1 MEPNLNKEV
10 ESFPQSDIERIGQ
23 QVERLKSTPEFKS
36 AKPSEV
42 VKESIRQVYPQ
53 IASPSVAVQAT
64 TDHGEENMLPGYMK
78 NDSDADKGEVEALI
92 HIALTQGIEASIN
105 EARKR
110 RPRILDDLH
119 DALTEKVV
127 KQLENKDY
135 MK

>member
-1 MEPNLNKEV
+1 MEPDLNKQI
-10 ESFPQSDIERIGQ
+10 ESFPQSDIEKIGQ

-64 TDHGEENMLPGYMK
+64 TDHGEENMLPSYMK
-78 NDSDADKGEVEALI
+78 NDSEADKAEVEALI
-92 HIALTQGIEASIN
+92 HIALTQGIEARKN

-119 DALTEKVV
+119 DALTEKVIS
-127 KQLENKDY
+127 QLNSQT
-135 MK
+135 